1 MMWDSFQT
9 AVLMQKTCPIYVSG
23 IRHACARSCL
33 CVHDHGCVCKLILA
47 CECRGF
53 LCVHEASPT
62 KLFIVQP
69 SMTCLVK
76 GMSDPYRLYL
86 MVVMERRAS
95 MNTRK
100 SIGTQGASSLAS
112 WQHTLSAKQ
121 ITLNPVPSRGQEI
134 LEATIEVTSKF
145 GSATRS
151 ASAQGLH
158 TICDNTQGQE
168 KNPKKHANNGESL
181 TR

>member
-1 MMWDSFQT
+1 M
-9 AVLMQKTCPIYVSG
+9 
-23 IRHACARSCL
+23 HARSCL
-33 CVHDHGCVCKLILA
+33 CVHDHGCMCKLILA

-69 SMTCLVK
+69 SMTCSVK
-76 GMSDPYRLYL
+76 GMSDPYRSYF
-86 MVVMERRAS
+86 MDVMERRAS

-121 ITLNPVPSRGQEI
+121 IILNPVPLRGWEI
-134 LEATIEVTSKF
+134 LEATVEVTSKF
-145 GSATRS
+145 GFATRS

-158 TICDNTQGQE
+158 IICDNTQGQE